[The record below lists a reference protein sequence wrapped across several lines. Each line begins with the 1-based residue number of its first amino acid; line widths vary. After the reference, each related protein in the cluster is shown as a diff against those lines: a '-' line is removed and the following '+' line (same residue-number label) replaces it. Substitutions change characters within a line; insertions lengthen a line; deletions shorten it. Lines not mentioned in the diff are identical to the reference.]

1 MTLTDRYMP
10 DCAGPAAEEALRR
23 QIASAT
29 QRLSR
34 YRLARDR
41 ARLNRLKSQPE
52 LAEAIATLLRIP
64 A

>member
-1 MTLTDRYMP
+1 MTLTDRHMP
-10 DCAGPAAEEALRR
+10 DCAGPAADETVRR
-23 QIASAT
+23 QIAHVT
-29 QRLSR
+29 QRLRR

-52 LAEAIATLLRIP
+52 LADAIAALLRVP